1 MKIMKSI
8 ERIKKGKY
16 TVEITLTEEALYRFS
31 VYSVTDSVQYVARY
45 TTDIQI
51 AYTWL
56 TGVLVEWAGAISL
69 YKY

>member
-1 MKIMKSI
+1 MKII

-16 TVEITLTEEALYRFS
+16 TVEIRLTEEALYRFS
-31 VYSVTDSVQYVARY
+31 VYSVPDSVQYVARY

-51 AYTWL
+51 AYIWL

-69 YKY
+69 YRH

>member
-1 MKIMKSI
+1 MKII

-16 TVEITLTEEALYRFS
+16 TVEIRMTEEALYRFS
-31 VYSVTDSVQYVARY
+31 VYSVADGVQYDTRY
-45 TTDIQI
+45 TPDIQT

-69 YKY
+69 YRH

>member
-1 MKIMKSI
+1 MKIMKII

-16 TVEITLTEEALYRFS
+16 TVEITLTEEELYRFS